1 MNEKKE
7 KGSGGVRKRRKL
19 RQYDKK
25 KIKAEIGE
33 KLGWDGGSEK
43 EEEWMGIKECNA
55 SYVS

>member
-1 MNEKKE
+1 MNKKKE

-43 EEEWMGIKECNA
+43 EEEWVGIKELT
-55 SYVS
+55 